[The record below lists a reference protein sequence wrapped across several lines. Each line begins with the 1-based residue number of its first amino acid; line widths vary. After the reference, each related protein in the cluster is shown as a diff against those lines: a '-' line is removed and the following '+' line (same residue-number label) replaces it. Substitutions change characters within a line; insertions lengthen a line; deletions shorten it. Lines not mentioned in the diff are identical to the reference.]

1 LYNSKYQKTHVVTI
15 LIFTFALIFVTE
27 QNVNGGLHEKL
38 DKSSSITA
46 NHSIEVTTSA
56 PRAAKRSQSIE
67 ANGTISSLI
76 FLTQTPTNSSD
87 TAIKIH
93 NASGLVTARKYI
105 LFGDW
110 DLIVN
115 SGKVSNFD
123 ARFEQILEDAGRFH
137 THEISNF
144 KTKNST
150 VVSLTSNGNIFI
162 HGMVDVK
169 YNGTITWSNV
179 DVNIVI
185 LRGKTIQ
192 ITLDNNETDNHF
204 QGQHIYGI
212 VKSLKESI

>member
-1 LYNSKYQKTHVVTI
+1 M
-15 LIFTFALIFVTE
+15 
-27 QNVNGGLHEKL
+27 
-38 DKSSSITA
+38 
-46 NHSIEVTTSA
+46 
-56 PRAAKRSQSIE
+56 
-67 ANGTISSLI
+67 I
-76 FLTQTPTNSSD
+76 FLTRTPTNSSN

-115 SGKVSNFD
+115 SGKESNFD
-123 ARFEQILEDAGRFH
+123 ARFEQILEDTGTCH
-137 THEISNF
+137 THEIINL
-144 KTKNST
+144 TKNST
-150 VVSLTSNGNIFI
+150 VVSLFSSNDNIFI

-179 DVNIVI
+179 DVNIVV

-192 ITLDNNETDNHF
+192 ITLDNDKTYNDF

-212 VKSLKESI
+212 VESLKEST